1 MLTKQQIID
10 QFKGNIHCSQVVL
23 GEYAERL
30 GYDREEAMKIA
41 APFGGGMFIGNT
53 CGAVAGAMIAI
64 GMKYGNG
71 EHGNKAQDELC
82 QKKVRQFREEF
93 EARNKTIVCREL
105 LGYDFRDDEQ
115 KKAAFTS
122 GTVAQVCP
130 GFVQNAIEILGRIL
144 EDEG

>member
-23 GEYAERL
+23 GEFAEQL

-41 APFGGGMFIGNT
+41 SPFGGGMFIGDT
-53 CGAVAGAMIAI
+53 CGAVAGALIAI

-71 EHGNKAQDELC
+71 EHGDKAQDELC
-82 QKKVRQFREEF
+82 QTKVKQFQEAF
-93 EARNKTIVCREL
+93 AARNNTTICRDL
-105 LGYDFRDDEQ
+105 LGYDFGDSEQ

-122 GTVAQVCP
+122 GKIAQVCP
-130 GFVQNAIEILGRIL
+130 GFVQDAIEILGQVL
-144 EDEG
+144 ED